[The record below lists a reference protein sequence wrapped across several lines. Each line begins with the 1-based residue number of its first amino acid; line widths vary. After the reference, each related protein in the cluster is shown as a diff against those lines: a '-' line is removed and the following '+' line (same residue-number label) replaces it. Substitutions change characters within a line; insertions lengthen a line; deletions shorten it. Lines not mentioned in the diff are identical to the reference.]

1 MFKWLEW
8 AKTGPF
14 QESITDAHKRAR
26 HGSVMASLKWQIHVY
41 TEMGHATAGSWQ
53 ALHGREMVRLKWAI
67 YGWLTAS
74 LKWQRNGS
82 PEVGHLRLA
91 HGKP

>member
-1 MFKWLEW
+1 MNR

-26 HGSVMASLKWQIHVY
+26 HGSVMASLKWQIHGY
-41 TEMGHATAGSWQ
+41 TEMGHATASSWQ
-53 ALHGREMVRLKWAI
+53 ALNGREMAGLKWAI